1 MITMPNSGKLV
12 DQSGVAL
19 LITLLTLSLFS
30 LLGLS
35 MVFNATTSVRIS
47 DNFESQLQATYAAI
61 AGLNHA
67 SALLHGLEWNAVLKG
82 PDGAYDNSASYRS
95 LAKTFGFRMPLS
107 LLAAQTLN
115 IFDPVLD
122 AATISDDGLINTGL
136 YGGVGGTILIPITGI
151 ALFAPNPYG
160 AGTIVTSRY
169 FVKVTDNNGDPS
181 EIAGDPE
188 DNPFIDGDGTIVV
201 RSIGVSKTISE
212 NSGLIPRRNSV
223 TVFESRL
230 KRLSAWNLG
239 PALVVLGAA
248 VNAAF
253 GGSYEIS
260 GGAFPGIGAIDTVLT
275 DALFPDRIIRL
286 AAAAGGNISGGSLPN
301 PSISDITGQVSANR
315 DQSLLLNPGY
325 VWDFIYHQAPGIA
338 DNYFNS
344 SQVWQ
349 SGSAPYMG
357 AYDNSKPLNAPG
369 QDPKI
374 TMVNGDLQITGS
386 ISGGGLLI
394 VAGNFSYSGSFSFNG
409 LVLVI
414 GSGSLTADGSGQ
426 GIEGG
431 MVIANL
437 QNAGGNIAF
446 GTPAISIAGNSRLS
460 SNRNAVQMAIGLIPA
475 SQIGFREIT
484 GADP

>member
-1 MITMPNSGKLV
+1 MIFMPNSGRLADK
-12 DQSGVAL
+12 SGAAL

-30 LLGLS
+30 LLGLY
-35 MVFNATTSVRIS
+35 MAFNATTSVRIS

-67 SALLHGLEWNAVLKG
+67 SALLRGLEWNDVLKG
-82 PDGAYDNSASYRS
+82 PNGLYDNSASYKS
-95 LAKTFGFRMPLS
+95 LAKTFDFRMPLS
-107 LLAAQTLN
+107 SLAAQTLN

-122 AATISDDGLINTGL
+122 TATIPDDGLINTGF
-136 YGGVGGTILIPITGI
+136 YEGVSGTVLIPIAGI

-188 DNPFIDGDGTIVV
+188 DNPFIDGDGIMVV
-201 RSIGVSKTISE
+201 RSMGVSKTISE
-212 NSGLIPRRNSV
+212 NSGLVSRRNSV
-223 TVFESRL
+223 AVFESRL
-230 KRLSAWNLG
+230 KRLSTWSLG
-239 PALVVLGAA
+239 PALVVLGAG
-248 VNAAF
+248 VNATF
-253 GGSYEIS
+253 SGSYVIS
-260 GGAFPGIGAIDTVLT
+260 GGASPGIGAIDTVLA
-275 DALFPDRIIRL
+275 DAIFPDRIIQL
-286 AAAAGGNISGGSLPN
+286 AAGTGGNISGGSLPN
-301 PSISDITGQVSANR
+301 PSVSDITGQVSANR

-325 VWDFIYHQAPGIA
+325 LWDFVYHQAPRMA

-344 SQVWQ
+344 SQNWQ
-349 SGSAPYMG
+349 SGSAPYLG
-357 AYDNSKPLNAPG
+357 AYDNSKALNAPG
-369 QDPKI
+369 QDAKI

-394 VAGNFSYSGSFSFNG
+394 VTGNFSYSGSFSFNG

-414 GSGSLTADGSGQ
+414 GSGNLTADGSGQ

-446 GTPAISIAGNSRLS
+446 GTTTISIGGNSRLS
-460 SNRNAVQMAIGLIPA
+460 SNRNAVRMAIGLIPA
-475 SQIGFREIT
+475 SQISFREIT